1 MSTEGGA
8 VFPRIVVPVDGSHF
22 SEAAAG
28 AAATL
33 ARRIGVP
40 LTLFGIT
47 HSDSDRERIVKGL
60 DDLVASLRRDVVV
73 DVVVDAVGS
82 VMTVGPYVAN
92 SILDEADRDGALVCI
107 ASHGH
112 TGLGVTLMGSTTEEV
127 LRRSSRPVLVV
138 GPKHEGRPWGEDA
151 LLVVSVDG
159 SEFSEHA
166 IPTAAAWSAAAGLPM
181 WLVQVAEPSSG
192 PPPDTVGRGDF
203 NETAYLK
210 SLAQHHPHAQFDV
223 LHSDH
228 PARELADLTSRW
240 PVSLLVM
247 ATHGRSG
254 WSRLALGSVAMNVVH
269 HATCPVL
276 VVPPGIAE
284 PADA

>member
-1 MSTEGGA
+1 
-8 VFPRIVVPVDGSHF
+8 VFPRVVVAVDGSQF
-22 SEAAAG
+22 SEAAAV
-28 AAATL
+28 AAAAL
-33 ARRIGVP
+33 ARRLSLP

-60 DDLVASLRRDVVV
+60 DELVASLRRDLVV
-73 DVVVDAVGS
+73 DVVVDAVGA

-112 TGLGVTLMGSTTEEV
+112 SGLGATLMGSTTEEV
-127 LRRSSRPVLVV
+127 IRRSSRPVLVV
-138 GPKHEGRPWGEDA
+138 GPKYEGRPWGEDA

-166 IPTAAAWSAAAGLPM
+166 IPTAAEWSAAVGLPM
-181 WLVQVAEPSSG
+181 WLVQVAEPGSHPS
-192 PPPDTVGRGDF
+192 PDTVGRGDF
-203 NETAYLK
+203 SETSYLK
-210 SLAQHHPHAQFDV
+210 SLAHHHPHAQFDV

-228 PARELADLTSRW
+228 PAHELADLTSRW
-240 PVSLLVM
+240 PVSVLVM

-284 PADA
+284 TSEV